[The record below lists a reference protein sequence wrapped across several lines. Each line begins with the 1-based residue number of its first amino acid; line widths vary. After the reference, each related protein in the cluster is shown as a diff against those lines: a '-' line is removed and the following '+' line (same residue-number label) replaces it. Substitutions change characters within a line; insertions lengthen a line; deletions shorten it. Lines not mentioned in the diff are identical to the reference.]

1 MCQDHLN
8 EETILLLEI
17 QKIPDDISPVRSLQ
31 SSDSDGRMDSDHLSK
46 HPEVFQ
52 LQLQK
57 HLRCQAINIVEC

>member
-1 MCQDHLN
+1 MLQDHLN
-8 EETILLLEI
+8 EDTILLLER
-17 QKIPDDISPVRSLQ
+17 QTIPDDISPVRSLQ

-52 LQLQK
+52 LQK